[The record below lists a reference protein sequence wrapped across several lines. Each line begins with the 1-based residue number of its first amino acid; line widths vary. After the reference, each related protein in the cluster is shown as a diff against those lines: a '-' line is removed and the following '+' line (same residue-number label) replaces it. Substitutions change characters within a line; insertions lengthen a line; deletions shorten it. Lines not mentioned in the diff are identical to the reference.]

1 MRWKR
6 KRMPK
11 LLSYDDY
18 RTLTHDVPYFLTLQ
32 TPRAHL
38 FYFGEAH
45 SFDPE
50 HPQWTEH
57 RSYWERF
64 LAKTNGAHRVVFVEG
79 GMRPVEAT
87 YEEAI
92 LKHGGMGLTTK
103 LAHDA
108 GVAVESPEPPYEL
121 EYQELEKQFSHQE
134 IAYYYFAR
142 VVHQWLNHGEPRP
155 EYDTYLSAYLTRDKV
170 ESGWTDIEYTPEGLA
185 AVHESLFGTTFN
197 KFDEHFLYTQINPVD
212 SSTRGGQVAR
222 ASSVVR
228 DAYIANRIV
237 EKLKSGTSVFAH
249 FGCSHVVIQEPF
261 LREAL
266 DAVQ

>member
-1 MRWKR
+1 MRWK
-6 KRMPK
+6 KKHMPK
-11 LLSYDDY
+11 LLSYEEY
-18 RTLTHDVPYFLTLQ
+18 KEPEVPYLLKLNHPKGKLYF
-32 TPRAHL
+32 
-38 FYFGEAH
+38 FGEEH
-45 SFDPE
+45 SFDPK
-50 HPQWTEH
+50 HAQWSKLT
-57 RSYWERF
+57 SFWDSF
-64 LAKTNGAHRVVFVEG
+64 LSETQKVPKVVFVEG
-79 GMRPVEAT
+79 GIRRLEAT
-87 YEEAI
+87 HEEAI

-155 EYDTYLSAYLTRDKV
+155 EYDTYLSAYLTRDKG

-228 DAYIANRIV
+228 DTYIANRIV